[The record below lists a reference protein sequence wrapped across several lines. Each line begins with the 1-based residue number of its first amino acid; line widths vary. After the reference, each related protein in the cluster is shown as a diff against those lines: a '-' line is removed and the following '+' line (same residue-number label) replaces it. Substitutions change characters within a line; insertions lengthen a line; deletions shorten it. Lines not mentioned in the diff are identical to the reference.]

1 MPRLKKERPMQSEE
15 SQFQAPD
22 PSPLVDVVIV
32 GAGLGGLYATY
43 KCRSLGYSVQTFETA
58 PDVGGTWY
66 WNRYP
71 GARCDVESLEYS
83 YSFSAELLKEWVW
96 TERYATQPEILR
108 YLNHVAERFD
118 LRGLIAFNS
127 TIISAR
133 FDEAANVWS
142 LETQDG
148 QRIAARYVITAV
160 GCLSIAKPP
169 EFEGLEHFAGEWR
182 QTSAWRDADLKG
194 KRVGIIGTGS
204 SGIQAIPKIAAQAA
218 HLTVFQRT
226 PNFSLPAKN
235 GPVDPAH
242 DATVKA
248 DYPDYLR
255 RALQTSQGIIPKF
268 TATKEAFAVSDQE
281 RAEIYEAGWARA
293 EQSVLGAFTDITVN
307 LAANDTA
314 ADFVR
319 GKIRSIVKDPAVAE
333 KLCPIDHPIGTKRI
347 CLDSDYFATFN
358 RPNVTLVD
366 LRETPIER
374 VTRDGVKTS
383 EGECPLDVLIF
394 ATGFDAV
401 TGALLNMNIEGI
413 GGRRLRDDWA
423 DGPRSYLGLMTA
435 GYPNLFTVTG
445 PSSPSVLANMVRCV
459 EQHVDWI
466 AGCLEYMRRNKLE
479 LIEASAQA
487 QEAWAEEVHR
497 GADGTLFPRAKSW
510 YLGDNV
516 DGKPRVF
523 LAYVGGLR
531 SYVERCEEIVRAG
544 YEGFQLSTP
553 PSAS

>member
-1 MPRLKKERPMQSEE
+1 MQSDE
-15 SQFQAPD
+15 SQSQAHD
-22 PSPLVDVVIV
+22 PSPLVDVAII

-43 KCRSLGYSVQTFETA
+43 KCRSLGYSIRTFEAA

-66 WNRYP
+66 WNCYP

-83 YSFSAELLKEWVW
+83 YSFSPELLNEWVW

-108 YLNHVAERFD
+108 YINHVAERFA
-118 LRGLIAFNS
+118 LRAHIAFNS
-127 TIISAR
+127 RVVLAR
-133 FDEAANVWS
+133 FDEAANLWR

-148 QRIAARYVITAV
+148 QRIAAHYVITAV
-160 GCLSIAKPP
+160 GFLSIAKPP

-182 QTSAWRDADLKG
+182 QTSAWQAVDLMG

-204 SGIQAIPKIAAQAA
+204 SGIQAIPEIATQAA

-235 GPVDPAH
+235 GPVDPAY
-242 DATVKA
+242 DAIVKA
-248 DYPDYLR
+248 DYSDYLR

-268 TATKEAFAVSDQE
+268 FATKAARAVSDHE
-281 RAEIYEAGWARA
+281 RAEIYEAGWDKAG
-293 EQSVLGAFTDITVN
+293 QSVLGAFTDITVN

-314 ADFVR
+314 AEFVR
-319 GKIRSIVKDPAVAE
+319 SKIRSIVKDPTVAK
-333 KLCPIDHPIGTKRI
+333 KLCPTDHPIGTKRI

-366 LRETPIER
+366 LRETPVER

-383 EGECPLDVLIF
+383 REEYPLDVLIF

-401 TGALLNMNIEGI
+401 TGALLSMNIEGI
-413 GGRRLRDDWA
+413 GARRLRDDWA
-423 DGPRSYLGLMTA
+423 DGPKNYLGLMTA

-466 AGCLEYMRRNKLE
+466 ASCIDYMRCNRLE
-479 LIEASAQA
+479 LIEADAQA
-487 QEAWAEEVHR
+487 QEAWADEVHR
-497 GADGTLFPRAKSW
+497 AADGTLYPRAKSW

-516 DGKPRVF
+516 EGKPRMF

-531 SYVERCEEIVRAG
+531 NYVERCEAVARAG
-544 YEGFQLSTP
+544 YQGFHLSP
-553 PSAS
+553 PSSAFQT